1 MGLCCFTPSG
11 FTHRLRF
18 TPESRTA
25 ISHAIFVLRGMIIE
39 AEADDDVETA
49 VPMQEEVCAGHFVFG
64 LDVLSFLCGLV

>member
-1 MGLCCFTPSG
+1 
-11 FTHRLRF
+11 
-18 TPESRTA
+18 
-25 ISHAIFVLRGMIIE
+25 MIIE